1 MSNDK
6 ELSVYELGVIKNSLR
21 ERLITIEEVRTYSVP
36 EEYEEKL
43 NEQVD
48 AFRLDLV
55 AIKDKIEVMILTQ
68 LDEKGGVPK

>member
-21 ERLITIEEVRTYSVP
+21 ERLITIEEVRAYRVP

-48 AFRLDLV
+48 AFRLDLI
-55 AIKDKIEVMILTQ
+55 AIKDKIEVMILNQ
-68 LDEKGGVPK
+68 LDEKGVF

>member
-6 ELSVYELGVIKNSLR
+6 KLSVYELGVIKNSLR
-21 ERLITIEEVRTYSVP
+21 ERLITIEEVRAYRVP

-48 AFRLDLV
+48 AFRLDLI
-55 AIKDKIEVMILTQ
+55 AIKDKIEVMILSQ
-68 LDEKGGVPK
+68 LDDKGVS

>member
-68 LDEKGGVPK
+68 LDEKGVPK

>member
-68 LDEKGGVPK
+68 LDEKGGS

>member
-36 EEYEEKL
+36 EKYEEKL

-68 LDEKGGVPK
+68 LDEKGVPK

>member
-21 ERLITIEEVRTYSVP
+21 ERLITIEEVRAYRVP
-36 EEYEEKL
+36 EEYEKKL

-48 AFRLDLV
+48 AFRLDLI
-55 AIKDKIEVMILTQ
+55 AIKDKIEVMILNQ
-68 LDEKGGVPK
+68 LDEKGVF